1 MPLNAILSATRWR
14 PLFAQGRTRFFGARS
29 QAIRSPATAS
39 LIAARLSRHD
49 GLDLLRALA
58 IVLTFFV
65 HFVWV
70 IGGWF
75 YQRDFEKLAIRD
87 ANSVIEG
94 FLIWLYHSQHGV
106 FLFFVLSGYLMGRKW
121 FGRGDAS
128 MLSFFRDRAWR
139 TLPGAFLAVFAALM
153 LLWSAGKL
161 PPDPIIRYFENAF
174 FLNWFRKDDSRALL
188 IVTWSLHAEWLFYLS
203 LPLVAWFVK
212 AASRRSPTLGVL
224 VVTLLACVLLKF
236 LSLRGWAYAWF
247 FAVGVI
253 AAINQARW
261 SATIEK
267 TPWALVLGVYL
278 AVNTAYAWFSP
289 TAAALQTGSWNA
301 FDTHSVFFG
310 IASGLLLLKTASA
323 VFSSNGWVRIGT
335 YIGRI
340 SYSIYLWHLLVIIA
354 LGQWFLWPGSL
365 DSLGR
370 PLGVAIYTVATI
382 ALTWIVSV
390 LSFRLI
396 EQPYFDRKR

>member
-1 MPLNAILSATRWR
+1 MASDPSPSPSLPLKGSG
-14 PLFAQGRTRFFGARS
+14 QV
-29 QAIRSPATAS
+29 
-39 LIAARLSRHD
+39 RHV

-87 ANSVIEG
+87 ANSWLEG

-121 FGRGDAS
+121 FGDRDVSAIA
-128 MLSFFRDRAWR
+128 FFRDRAWR
-139 TLPGAFLAVFAALM
+139 TLPGAFLAVFAALI

-161 PPDPIIRYFENAF
+161 PPDPIARFLENAF
-174 FLNWFRKDDSRALL
+174 FLNWFRKDDARVLL
-188 IVTWSLHAEWLFYLS
+188 VVTWSLHAEWLFYLS
-203 LPLVAWFVK
+203 LPLVAWCAKSV
-212 AASRRSPTLGVL
+212 SRTSPTLGVL
-224 VVTLLACVLLKF
+224 LVTLVICIALKV
-236 LSLRGWAYAWF
+236 LSLRGWASAWF

-253 AAINQARW
+253 AAINQSRW
-261 SATIEK
+261 QNAVDK
-267 TPWALVLGVYL
+267 TPWVFVLTFYA
-278 AVNTAYAWFSP
+278 AVNTVYAWFSP
-289 TAAALQTGSWNA
+289 TAAALQTAAWNP
-301 FDTHSVFFG
+301 FDTHSLLFG
-310 IASGLLLLKTASA
+310 VASGLLLLKTAKT
-323 VFSSNGWVRIGT
+323 VFASNPLVRIGA
-335 YIGRI
+335 YIGKI
-340 SYSIYLWHLLVIIA
+340 SYSVYLWHLLVILA
-354 LGQWFLWPGSL
+354 VGQWFLWPGSL

-370 PLGVAIYTVATI
+370 PLAFAIYATATI
-382 ALTWIVSV
+382 ALTWLVSA